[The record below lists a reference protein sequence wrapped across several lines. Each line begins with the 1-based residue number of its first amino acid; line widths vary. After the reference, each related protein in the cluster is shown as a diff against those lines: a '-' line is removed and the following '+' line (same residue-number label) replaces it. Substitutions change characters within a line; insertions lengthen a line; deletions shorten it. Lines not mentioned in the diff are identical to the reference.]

1 MLRVTGVNQRMRPL
15 SNVNIDA
22 ALDHRD
28 NEELGNGDEQDDH
41 PEARFSI
48 EHVTGTV
55 NLCDYGR
62 GDTRSLGLDSLRL
75 CQSGHAGDLGPA
87 LKGLGPGGSILIGR
101 DVVAAERKEVVDLVV
116 GGEETLRLT
125 G

>member
-1 MLRVTGVNQRMRPL
+1 M
-15 SNVNIDA
+15 
-22 ALDHRD
+22 
-28 NEELGNGDEQDDH
+28 
-41 PEARFSI
+41 
-48 EHVTGTV
+48 GTV

-75 CQSGHAGDLGPA
+75 CQNGHAGDLGPA
-87 LKGLGPGGSILIGR
+87 LKGLGLGGSILIGG

-116 GGEETLRLT
+116 GGEKTLRLA